1 MRHREL
7 TTPELERRIERI
19 IADRY
24 YNQLSGERISQNAI
38 RQGVEAGRSRYIA
51 SLMPGRATRQ
61 REFLQRQQREA
72 ERRRWAQQRLV
83 QVT

>member
-7 TTPELERRIERI
+7 TTPELERRLERI

-72 ERRRWAQQRLV
+72 VRRQQV
-83 QVT
+83 PAAD

>member
-1 MRHREL
+1 MRYREL
-7 TTPELERRIERI
+7 TTPELERRLEQI

-38 RQGVEAGRSRYIA
+38 RHGVEAGRSRYIA

-61 REFLQRQQREA
+61 HALLQRQQRETKRQ
-72 ERRRWAQQRLV
+72 RRAQQRIAAAS
-83 QVT
+83 

>member
-7 TTPELERRIERI
+7 TTPELERRLEQL

-24 YNQLSGERISQNAI
+24 AERVAGSRVLQNTI
-38 RQGVEAGRSRYIA
+38 RRGVKAGRSRYIA

-72 ERRRWAQQRLV
+72 ERRQQV
-83 QVT
+83 PAAD